1 MRKSKEL
8 KALQLEWNTIDKGK
22 VQHKAARRNL
32 RKLKEKELGKFLEKN
47 SREITLQGK
56 HRLLGAGFN
65 LAMITLPFPAMDV
78 F

>member
-47 SREITLQGK
+47 SREITL
-56 HRLLGAGFN
+56 
-65 LAMITLPFPAMDV
+65 
-78 F
+78 